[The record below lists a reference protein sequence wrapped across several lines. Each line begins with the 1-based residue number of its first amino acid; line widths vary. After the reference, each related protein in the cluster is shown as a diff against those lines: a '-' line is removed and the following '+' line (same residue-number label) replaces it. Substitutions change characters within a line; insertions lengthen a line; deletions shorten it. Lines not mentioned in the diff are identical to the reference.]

1 LRLLAGLACLIPP
14 WLILGFFRFVPW
26 DRSAYPLP
34 WLAPFIAALPVPE
47 ILLALFAVHLISTRR
62 PLFRR
67 ASGWLLSLVLGVLAA
82 WSIGEWFYRFFY
94 REHVVLLRDLRL
106 MPGMVNMLFSG
117 SGGADRALSMAT
129 YAAALLAALLL
140 GRILYLFI
148 LLASR
153 RLPPALP
160 GRAGLLAGLL
170 VLAALQY
177 TLVPGD
183 APLPLLMASL
193 AGPGVP
199 GTPVIPGAPG
209 IGAQTGIP
217 ATQPAPAATQQ
228 EPESGSV
235 RLPDVHVFIVE
246 SYGHTLFTRER
257 YREAMKPVYQDFA
270 DFLGPRGW
278 QGASSFLSSPAFGG
292 RSWLADA
299 TLLAGIRLK
308 NQEQYDAYLVSG
320 SRNLSHRLGEL
331 GYHRILA
338 ASGTQYSTPEWESI
352 HEFDS
357 YLLEKDFGY
366 QGPFITF
373 GRMPDQYLLYRV
385 SRLFTRDPA
394 GQAAGETAGLQ
405 APVFGW
411 YMLSNSHVP
420 FEAQPEYVDDWDSL
434 GDGSIFHDAHVR
446 YFDNNWL
453 WGGEFPEGYLFSIEY
468 ELKTIREF
476 MDRYLDPSSLVII
489 LGDHQPRIPISEAES
504 SFSVPVHVLSGN
516 ADLLEP
522 LLGQGFQQKIVPD
535 DEALPHLGME
545 EFPRLLLDVLLSEGR

>member
-1 LRLLAGLACLIPP
+1 M
-14 WLILGFFRFVPW
+14 
-26 DRSAYPLP
+26 
-34 WLAPFIAALPVPE
+34 
-47 ILLALFAVHLISTRR
+47 VHLFSSRR

-67 ASGWLLSLVLGVLAA
+67 AAGWLVSLALGVLAA
-82 WSIGEWFYRFFY
+82 WGIGEWFYRFFY
-94 REHVVLLRDLRL
+94 REHVMLLRDLRL

-117 SGGADRALSMAT
+117 SGGADQVLSITT

-153 RLPPALP
+153 RLPSALP
-160 GRAGLLAGLL
+160 ARAGLLAGLL
-170 VLAALQY
+170 VLAVLQY
-177 TLVPGD
+177 ALLPGD
-183 APLPLLMASL
+183 APLPLLTSSL
-193 AGPGVP
+193 AGRGDPEAPAVP
-199 GTPVIPGAPG
+199 VAPVIPLV
-209 IGAQTGIP
+209 QTE
-217 ATQPAPAATQQ
+217 PAAS
-228 EPESGSV
+228 EPV
-235 RLPDVHVFIVE
+235 QRVLPDIHVFIVE
-246 SYGHTLFTRER
+246 SYGHTLFTREK
-257 YREAMKPVYQDFA
+257 YREAMKTVYQEFA
-270 DFLGPRGW
+270 DFLGSRGW

-308 NQEQYDAYLVSG
+308 NQEQYDAYLASG

-366 QGPFITF
+366 RGPFITF

-385 SRLFTRDPA
+385 SRLFTRDSPGQVA
-394 GQAAGETAGLQ
+394 GQAAGLQ

-446 YFDNNWL
+446 YFNNNWL

-468 ELKTIREF
+468 ELKIIRGF
-476 MDRYLDPSSLVII
+476 MDRYLDPDDLVII
-489 LGDHQPRIPISEAES
+489 LGDHQPRIPISEPES
-504 SFSVPVHVLSGN
+504 SYSVPVHVLSGN
-516 ADLLEP
+516 ADLLKP
-522 LLGQGFQQKIVPD
+522 LLGQGFQQRIVPD
-535 DEALPHLGME
+535 DEALPHRGME
-545 EFPRLLLDVLLSEGR
+545 EFPRLLMDVLQSLGR

>member
-1 LRLLAGLACLIPP
+1 
-14 WLILGFFRFVPW
+14 V
-26 DRSAYPLP
+26 
-34 WLAPFIAALPVPE
+34 ALPVPE
-47 ILLALFAVHLISTRR
+47 ILVALLLVQLLPSRGLLVRQAAGWLMSLAL
-62 PLFRR
+62 
-67 ASGWLLSLVLGVLAA
+67 GLLTA

-117 SGGADRALSMAT
+117 SGGADLALSTAT
-129 YAAALLAALLL
+129 YAAALLAALLI

-148 LLASR
+148 KLASR
-153 RLPPALP
+153 RLPSALP
-160 GRAGLLAGLL
+160 ARAGLLAALL
-170 VLAALQY
+170 VLAGLQY
-177 TLVPGD
+177 SLAPGD
-183 APLPLLMASL
+183 APLPLLAASL
-193 AGPGVP
+193 AKPDIPETPVVPEAPGTGTQTGNPAAHAVP
-199 GTPVIPGAPG
+199 GTTQAMQPEPGSEPG
-209 IGAQTGIP
+209 Y
-217 ATQPAPAATQQ
+217 
-228 EPESGSV
+228 
-235 RLPDVHVFIVE
+235 LPDVHVFIVE

-257 YREAMKPVYQDFA
+257 YREAMKPVYQEFT
-270 DFLGPRGW
+270 DFLGSRGW

-308 NQEQYDAYLVSG
+308 TQEQYDAYLASG

-366 QGPFITF
+366 RGPFITF

-385 SRLFTRDPA
+385 PHLFTRNPA
-394 GQAAGETAGLQ
+394 RQAAGETVGLQ

-411 YMLSNSHVP
+411 YLLSNSHVP
-420 FEAQPEYVDDWDSL
+420 FEAQPEYVEDWDSL

-476 MDRYLDPSSLVII
+476 MDRYLDPMSLVVI
-489 LGDHQPRIPISEAES
+489 LGDHQPRIPISEPES

-516 ADLLEP
+516 ADLLKP
-522 LLGQGFQQKIVPD
+522 LLEQGFQGRIVPD
-535 DEALPHLGME
+535 VEPLPHRGME
-545 EFPRLLLDVLLSEGR
+545 EFPRLLLDVLQPARL